1 MEEFSLAQVQLYNL
15 TDAQNYISKYF
26 IPLQSGS
33 HAVYMNGKFAIMEQ
47 RLVKSTFFNRM
58 SNEINDWY
66 FKKYLTL
73 RTITYELNKEMV
85 YENKLNLCPKLKH
98 TLKPFGEFSEEIKCQ
113 VDIMLNYVYEVL
125 ANKVQSHYDF
135 LLKWLSNMFKGNK
148 NNSALYLKGEQG
160 IGKSTLFVFIRDYV
174 IGNDLCCE
182 TGSEPIKSR
191 FNGILAGKLLVT
203 FEELETFSV
212 NEWIA
217 ISSRLKRYIT
227 SNKMTVENKNQDA
240 YEANN
245 LNNYVILSNNDAIK
259 DDDGRRYFIL
269 DLSNEKKKDTVF
281 WNKVYKCFND
291 EVGRAFF
298 CKIMEINTDDFNP
311 QDFPI
316 TQSKLDAFA
325 KRLEPHEQFI
335 KKEYIL
341 KKRSIYCPVDDFC
354 QEFKSF
360 CLDTGFKNCYGKIVL
375 GKKLNELG
383 IKHIKHNGYNYYK
396 VKLDELHAIA
406 EERHW
411 IHDLD
416 EYVKEDEYEA
426 EEEKTSG
433 MKELFDKEITQ
444 RDDTIKELADEI
456 EKLKAELEKQKH
468 KKKPS
473 KKLKLVVET
482 DQEEVK
488 ENDEIPDEVA
498 EELSPKEQPKNGDK
512 LASSDLDFILA
523 NI

>member
-26 IPLQSGS
+26 VPLQSGS
-33 HAVYMNGKFAIMEQ
+33 HAVYMNGKFVIMEG

-73 RTITYELNKEMV
+73 RTITYELNKEML
-85 YENKLNLCPKLKH
+85 YENKLNLCPKVKH
-98 TLKPFGEFSEEIKCQ
+98 TFQPYEEFSDEIKSQ
-113 VDIMLNYVYEVL
+113 VDVMLNYIYEVL

-191 FNGILAGKLLVT
+191 FNGILAGKLLVC
-203 FEELETFSV
+203 FEELETFSI

-245 LNNYVILSNNDAIK
+245 INNYVILSNNDAIK

-269 DLSNEKKKDTVF
+269 DLSNEKKKDSAF
-281 WNKVYKCFND
+281 WDKVYKCFND
-291 EVGRAFF
+291 EVGNAFF
-298 CKIMEINTDDFNP
+298 SKLMEINTDNFNP

-316 TQSKLDAFA
+316 TQNKLDAFA
-325 KRLEPHEQFI
+325 KRLEPHEHFI
-335 KKEYIL
+335 KREYIL
-341 KKRSIYCPVDDFC
+341 RKRNIYCRVDDFNK
-354 QEFKSF
+354 EFKAF
-360 CLDTGFKNCYGKIVL
+360 CSDNGFKNCYGKIVL
-375 GKKLNELG
+375 GQKLNELG
-383 IKHIKHNGYNYYK
+383 IKYSLHNGLNYYK
-396 VKLDELHAIA
+396 VKLEKLNEIA
-406 EERHW
+406 EDRHW
-411 IHDLD
+411 IHELD
-416 EYVKEDEYEA
+416 EFVEEKEDVDEDQ
-426 EEEKTSG
+426 EEKINIQ
-433 MKELFDKEITQ
+433 LQNEITQ
-444 RDDTIKELADEI
+444 RDETIKQMADEL
-456 EKLKAELEKQKH
+456 EKLKELLLLQAISEGKKQQ
-468 KKKPS
+468 
-473 KKLKLVVET
+473 
-482 DQEEVK
+482 QEEVK
-488 ENDEIPDEVA
+488 PRVKKTK
-498 EELSPKEQPKNGDK
+498 SKPK
-512 LASSDLDFILA
+512 LALVLEEEKPEEKKPQGLEASDIDFMLSVL
-523 NI
+523 